1 MPLNWND
8 EVIPSKADKTT
19 DILGVKEIGG
29 IGQLVYHPFRFASY
43 NRTFDGQDTIITPV
57 CQSGSEPS
65 FPVDDSLTGRGILI
79 SLCNLAK
86 VIDSFENTI
95 PKEQL
100 IVNWCLENM
109 HPYSIDFIY
118 SELTEDFDIN
128 SVDADF
134 VIEEGT
140 FEVDR
145 FMKDLEKLY
154 NAVRFYV
161 ALEGLL
167 FADDEL
173 AYNLYEEGRYFESYS
188 YFERYKHAEPDVP
201 DEIIGDVTNQEELL
215 ASMIRVNKYIEEHPV
230 EQPPEGSFDFNHNPY
245 DDYDELRSKLVEFIP
260 EFNMNLKLNPVTGRF
275 DFSADIDSVFDI
287 AWYTLARMISE
298 DPALENRGNEEP
310 RPEGIMICCRNCG
323 KFIIR
328 KSNRQ
333 EFCDSDECQKVR
345 NARKQKAYRER
356 KASEKAHAEQKKK
369 QNSKQSSA
377 RPD

>member
-8 EVIPSKADKTT
+8 EEMPSKADKTT
-19 DILGVKEIGG
+19 DILGLKEIGG
-29 IGQLVYHPFRFASY
+29 VGQLIYHPFRFATYSCSY
-43 NRTFDGQDTIITPV
+43 DGRETSMYPE
-57 CQSGSEPS
+57 CKPGSEPT
-65 FPVDDSLTGRGILI
+65 FPVADSLTGRGLLI

-86 VIDSFENTI
+86 VIDSFDNTT

-100 IVNWCLENM
+100 IMRWCLENM

-118 SELTEDFDIN
+118 SELTDNFDIT
-128 SVDADF
+128 SVDADLVERDGIF
-134 VIEEGT
+134 EIE
-140 FEVDR
+140 R

-161 ALEGLL
+161 ALEGIL
-167 FADDEL
+167 FAEDDIT
-173 AYNLYEEGRYFESYS
+173 YNLYQEGRYFESYS
-188 YFERYKHAEPDVP
+188 YFEQYKYSRPEVP
-201 DEIIGDVTNQEELL
+201 DEIIGEITNAEELL
-215 ASMIRVNKYIEEHPV
+215 ESMKRTNKYIEEHPV

-245 DDYDELRSKLVEFIP
+245 DDYDELRSKLVDFIP
-260 EFNMNLKLNPVTGRF
+260 EFNMKLKLNTSTGRF
-275 DFSADIDSVFDI
+275 EFSADIDSVFDI

-333 EFCDSDECQKVR
+333 EYCDAEECQKAR
-345 NARKQKAYRER
+345 NARKQKAYRDR

-369 QNSKQSSA
+369 QNAKQSSA
-377 RPD
+377 KPD